1 MKKLLPFLILACTAQ
16 AQETPE
22 AALRQFIEHV
32 QQGRA
37 QEAAALI
44 HLSPE
49 LLRHADKNTVA
60 NGLAQCLQEHRP
72 PPGLSIK
79 SLREASNDGKR
90 AVLHLTMVLD
100 ADKTSTPPP
109 FAAFMS
115 DSGWRIDTLTQ
126 LLQYECRG
134 LDIGSP
140 LPAAQAVLDAYT
152 REDAK
157 ALADLI
163 YIDPDDI
170 DLPPDDPALD
180 TERLAHAREQ
190 IAHAKASGMQV
201 TLTENPV
208 IEGLQEDQCVDI
220 PVTLR
225 GQDGEEPD
233 TLTLCKTGYG
243 WKADY
248 PL

>member
-49 LLRHADKNTVA
+49 LLRHADKNTVLK
-60 NGLAQCLQEHRP
+60 GLTQCLRENRP
-72 PPGLSIK
+72 PA
-79 SLREASNDGKR
+79 SLTIQSVREDSNDGQR
-90 AVLHLTMVLD
+90 AVLRMTLAQGGSKH
-100 ADKTSTPPP
+100 TPPP
-109 FAAFMS
+109 FAAFKS
-115 DSGWRIDTLTQ
+115 DNGWRIDTLTQ

-140 LPAAQAVLDAYT
+140 LPAAQALLDAYT

-190 IAHAKASGMQV
+190 IAHAKAAGMQV

-225 GQDGEEPD
+225 GQDGEEAD
-233 TLTLCKTGYG
+233 FLTLCKTGYG